1 MLGVQPRD
9 DLTAAQWDGGD
20 VHLQVGPVLVQDE
33 LVVLDSAPALPPAA
47 VGEHVQVACNESGR
61 QPDRRDVR
69 ARGGNEPGGLQPER
83 PSAPGRD
90 APKAATRR
98 ERTPHT
104 AQLSAGSWGREEP
117 PPRVDWSHQLWG
129 PGQLRPPWSLTL
141 RTA

>member
-1 MLGVQPRD
+1 MLGVQPRG
-9 DLTAAQWDGGD
+9 DLAAAQRDGGG

-61 QPDRRDVR
+61 QP
-69 ARGGNEPGGLQPER
+69 
-83 PSAPGRD
+83 PGRD
-90 APKAATRR
+90 APEAATRR
-98 ERTPHT
+98 ERTPRA

-117 PPRVDWSHQLWG
+117 PPRVGWSHQLWG
-129 PGQLRPPWSLTL
+129 PGQLRPPRSPTL

>member
-1 MLGVQPRD
+1 MLGVQPRG
-9 DLTAAQWDGGD
+9 DLAAAQRDGGG

-61 QPDRRDVR
+61 QPERRE
-69 ARGGNEPGGLQPER
+69 APEEGMNQAACNESGRQP
-83 PSAPGRD
+83 PGRD
-90 APKAATRR
+90 APEAATRR
-98 ERTPHT
+98 ERTPRA

-117 PPRVDWSHQLWG
+117 PPRVGWSHQLWG
-129 PGQLRPPWSLTL
+129 PGQLRPPRSPTL